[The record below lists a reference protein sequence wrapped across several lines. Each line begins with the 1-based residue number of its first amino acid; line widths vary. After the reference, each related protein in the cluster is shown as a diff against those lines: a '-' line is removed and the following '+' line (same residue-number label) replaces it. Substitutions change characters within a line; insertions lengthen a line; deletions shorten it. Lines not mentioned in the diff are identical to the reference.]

1 MKPMNTEGRFDLEYL
16 TSLGQHRIRLG
27 LHRMRRALED
37 LERPDLRLRILLVAG
52 TNGKGSTCAMAAAA
66 LRAAGYR
73 VGLYT
78 SPHLHRFAER
88 IQIDGRPVADRELA
102 DLIERMRR
110 VCPWQDDPANEDRL
124 TYFELATLLGL
135 VCFARHKTDVAV
147 VETGLG
153 GHLDATAVL
162 RPHVLA
168 MTRIALDHRE
178 YFGSSLAEV
187 ALAEASILKPNVSV
201 AVSPGQPPE
210 AMEVL
215 RAEAARIGAS
225 LWPCSDEYAGQ
236 LSLRGAHQRK
246 NAALAKAALEILT
259 SRGLPVPSD
268 AVARGFASARWP
280 GRLEEIDGVLLDV
293 AHNPDGAEILATA
306 LRELYPGRPVEFVF
320 GVMADKDFPAILRA
334 LAGVARRLHL
344 CPPLTDRSL
353 APARCAASAAA
364 LGLSISS
371 YSSCA
376 DALQAARE
384 AAGARGLVC
393 ATGSFSTVAE
403 VRRVLL
409 GERALEDEQWT

>member
-52 TNGKGSTCAMAAAA
+52 TNGKGSTCAMAAA
-66 LRAAGYR
+66 
-73 VGLYT
+73 
-78 SPHLHRFAER
+78 
-88 IQIDGRPVADRELA
+88 
-102 DLIERMRR
+102 
-110 VCPWQDDPANEDRL
+110 
-124 TYFELATLLGL
+124 
-135 VCFARHKTDVAV
+135 
-147 VETGLG
+147 
-153 GHLDATAVL
+153 VL

-187 ALAEASILKPNVSV
+187 ALAEASILKPNVPV

-225 LWPCSDEYAGQ
+225 LWPCSDEYVGQ

-320 GVMADKDFPAILRA
+320 GVMAGKDFPAILRA
-334 LAGVARRLHL
+334 LVGVARRLHL
-344 CPPLTDRSL
+344 CPPPYR
-353 APARCAASAAA
+353 PVARTGPVRC
-364 LGLSISS
+364 LSSGAWPVDLVVLELRR
-371 YSSCA
+371 CPTG
-376 DALQAARE
+376 
-384 AAGARGLVC
+384 GARGSGRTRSGLRDGVLQH
-393 ATGSFSTVAE
+393 
-403 VRRVLL
+403 RR
-409 GERALEDEQWT
+409 